1 MAKGKDWILQNYH
14 KMNKKECAINRR
26 VFKYLTTIEGI
37 SSFEESNLI
46 IASIANFL

>member
-1 MAKGKDWILQNYH
+1 MAKEKDGILQNCH
-14 KMNKKECAINRR
+14 KMNKEECAINRR

-37 SSFEESNLI
+37 SSLKESSLI